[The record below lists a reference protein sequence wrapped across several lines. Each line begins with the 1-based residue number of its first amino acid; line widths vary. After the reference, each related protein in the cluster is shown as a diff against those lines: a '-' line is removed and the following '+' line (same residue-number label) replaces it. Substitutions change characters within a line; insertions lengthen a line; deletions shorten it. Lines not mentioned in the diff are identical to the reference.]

1 MVFPYV
7 VFTYFLRLLLA
18 ASLVISP
25 SLKARM
31 NLLTKLFF
39 SLSLLFLLNY
49 TSFAQD
55 LSQGLILNDLD
66 PHPMQPIAKPGY
78 LDTIVDPSFG
88 TTIRRITDAGPGNII
103 APMYSTIQAWNAD
116 ESLMIVYEVGGQHR
130 LLNGQTYTF
139 MRTLD
144 DVNPADVEQIFWD
157 FEQPDVFYYLERNT
171 YKFTSYQVSTRI
183 KTVLADLTTLPLNCT
198 EYAMGNDVQ
207 MMSWDSR
214 VFGFRCDDASTYYFD
229 LDAGSF
235 RALSVSTVGTTAA
248 MPAPSGDR
256 FYHRSVVYGPDG
268 QFDFQLNENGVEHSC
283 LGKLSDGSDAHFAIS
298 FEEGPNGGC
307 QADVVA
313 HDLTTGECFPI
324 TGQVNGYEYP
334 KSGTHI
340 SALAHKNENDGW
352 LAASMIGFQ
361 EDGQRLLDQEL
372 IIARAVKGAPEVY
385 RIGHH
390 RSDEN
395 EFDYWGEPH
404 AVISPTGTRVLFGSD
419 WSGAEDGQ
427 SVDCYVVEL
436 PAFSVGDST
445 SSITEVSPIRLSPK
459 LVDGRLYVSLP
470 TNLSTA
476 QLQLFDAAGRV
487 VLSRRIRD
495 GEGAEVRALP
505 TGVYIVRVEEREFKG
520 IGKIV
525 IGR

>member
-1 MVFPYV
+1 MH
-7 VFTYFLRLLLA
+7 T
-18 ASLVISP
+18 I
-25 SLKARM
+25 
-31 NLLTKLFF
+31 TKLFF
-39 SLSLLFLLNY
+39 SLVALCFLVL

-55 LSQGLILNDLD
+55 LSQGLLLNDLD
-66 PHPMQPIAKPGY
+66 PHPMQPVAKPGY
-78 LDTIVDPSFG
+78 LDTIIDPSFG
-88 TTIRRITDAGPGNII
+88 TTIRRITDAGAGNII

-116 ESLMIVYEVGGQHR
+116 ESLMIVYEVGGSHH
-130 LLNGQTYTF
+130 LLDGETYAF
-139 MRTLD
+139 LRILD

-171 YKFTSYQVSTRI
+171 YRFTSYEVSTRT
-183 KTVLADLTTLPLNCT
+183 KTVLIDLNTLPISCSSF
-198 EYAMGNDVQ
+198 AMGNDIQ

-214 VFGFRCDDASTYYFD
+214 VFGFRCEDAATYYYD

-235 RALSVSTVGTTAA
+235 RGLSISSSGIGNTAA
-248 MPAPSGDR
+248 MPAPSGER
-256 FYHRSVVYGPDG
+256 FYHLTKVYGADG
-268 QFDFQLNENGVEHSC
+268 QLDFQLNENGVEHSC
-283 LGKLSDGSDAHFAIS
+283 LGKLADGTDAHFAIS

-340 SALAHKNENDGW
+340 SALAHKNENAGW

-404 AVISPTGTRVLFGSD
+404 AVISPSGTRVLFGSD
-419 WSGAEDGQ
+419 WSGSEDGQ

-436 PAFSVGDST
+436 PAFALQDTTSST
-445 SSITEVSPIRLSPK
+445 SELLPEVHQLSPK
-459 LVDGRLYVSLP
+459 LINGQLFVTLP
-470 TNLSTA
+470 SDLIDA
-476 QLQLFDAAGRV
+476 QLQVFDAAGRV
-487 VLSRRIRD
+487 VLSRTFQNGVGTDIGD
-495 GEGAEVRALP
+495 LP
-505 TGVYIVRVEEREFKG
+505 AGVYIVRVEQRAFKG
-520 IGKIV
+520 VGKFV
-525 IGR
+525 VGR